1 MNMPEIPD
9 QCDNGETVCFHRIS
23 QAGCH
28 SCWNGE
34 GDCPDRRP
42 VAAPAQADPLPATPD
57 VLRALY
63 GLGGE
68 GDGDGCVELT
78 DGAVAAMGVPEDV
91 VEYLREADA
100 RGAGGERDDDDD
112 TEPDGAP

>member
-1 MNMPEIPD
+1 MSNGNGINAERVRRADDLIDRTERWAREDERGGEPD
-9 QCDNGETVCFHRIS
+9 
-23 QAGCH
+23 A
-28 SCWNGE
+28 
-34 GDCPDRRP
+34 
-42 VAAPAQADPLPATPD
+42 AAPAQADPLPATPD

-100 RGAGGERDDDDD
+100 RGEGGERDDDDD